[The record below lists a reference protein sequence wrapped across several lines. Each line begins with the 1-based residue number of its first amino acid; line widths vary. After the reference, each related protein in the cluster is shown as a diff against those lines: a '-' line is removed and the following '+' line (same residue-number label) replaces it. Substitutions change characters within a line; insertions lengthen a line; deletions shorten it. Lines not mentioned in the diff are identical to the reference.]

1 MRSQKKKKKKKKRVS
16 VVVSKVSAVVL
27 SSEESFSLLCR
38 RFVSIDRSMRRRF
51 SSSPHA
57 SISTSRFNNVFR
69 RGENERFPP
78 PRVCSA
84 KATASMSSSKGRESK
99 KKNAIVKK
107 GVGLKVSSFR
117 CASSSSSSESSSFE
131 AGGGGGGKEG
141 KNTSASPKEEEKEE
155 EKKESSGL
163 EKAGFVLDKENNQDH
178 LVKVVVDRVKS
189 IEEQEDFSL
198 DWAPVVLRALDGADR
213 VLPLFSGNKK
223 NQILEVLFHEMKKGK
238 KESES
243 NETITHH
250 AWEGRIHAG
259 FENAEAVVVCERGDE
274 LDEDETTGEN
284 LTISSMFENIL
295 KEAVELSRVD
305 WETLAKWQ
313 DITKEEEKRGPTRS
327 ARHPSSSSSNS
338 KFSIKIVDS
347 DGAIN
352 TRDWQI
358 LKSILRK
365 DILPQSQKTFDLPN
379 DSEVLLSLLV
389 TLVKNLPIYATRQ
402 VLEKYSKSHE
412 WGLSYRRGHSAPK
425 PNVKR
430 RIIFTDDLSNYWKL
444 MDLTDGLY
452 RKHGDNAIF
461 FIMETFKS
469 YDRMLKHSQD
479 AKNSPKK
486 KRQGGPMYRRD
497 MDQLILKRLEVAL
510 FIQQQ
515 SARFMEDG
523 NLEDD
528 FLTALYQHPRLQ
540 KLQDE
545 INEIL
550 SLEKRDCDAA
560 KKIIDLEVAVQ
571 REDYETAATLR
582 ESLRLLNNITWV
594 YLRGDQ
600 QNPFDD

>member
-1 MRSQKKKKKKKKRVS
+1 MLFSS
-16 VVVSKVSAVVL
+16 L
-27 SSEESFSLLCR
+27 SSLC
-38 RFVSIDRSMRRRF
+38 FDRSMMMRSF
-51 SSSPHA
+51 SSSA
-57 SISTSRFNNVFR
+57 SISTSRCNVFS
-69 RGENERFPP
+69 RGENELF

-84 KATASMSSSKGRESK
+84 KATASMSSSKGLKASK
-99 KKNAIVKK
+99 TNAIKK
-107 GVGLKVSSFR
+107 VGLKVSSFR

-155 EKKESSGL
+155 ENNESSGL
-163 EKAGFVLDKENNQDH
+163 EKAGFVLDKENNEDH
-178 LVKVVVDRVKS
+178 LVKLVVDRVKS

-198 DWAPVVLRALDGADR
+198 DWAPVVLRALDGGDR

-223 NQILEVLFHEMKKGK
+223 NQILEVLFHEMKKGGK
-238 KESES
+238 KESDG
-243 NETITHH
+243 NETITYH

-430 RIIFTDDLSNYWKL
+430 RIIFTDDLPEEL
-444 MDLTDGLY
+444 VDLSDRLY
-452 RKHGDNAIF
+452 RKHGENAVF

-600 QNPFDD
+600 QNPFDG

>member
-1 MRSQKKKKKKKKRVS
+1 MIFSS
-16 VVVSKVSAVVL
+16 L
-27 SSEESFSLLCR
+27 SSLC
-38 RFVSIDRSMRRRF
+38 FDRSMMMRSF
-51 SSSPHA
+51 SSSA
-57 SISTSRFNNVFR
+57 SISTSRCNVFS
-69 RGENERFPP
+69 RGENELF

-84 KATASMSSSKGRESK
+84 KATASMSSSKGLKASK
-99 KKNAIVKK
+99 TNAIKK
-107 GVGLKVSSFR
+107 VGLKVSSFR

-155 EKKESSGL
+155 ENNESSGL
-163 EKAGFVLDKENNQDH
+163 EKAGFVLDKENNEDH
-178 LVKVVVDRVKS
+178 LVKLVVDRVKS

-198 DWAPVVLRALDGADR
+198 DWAPVVLRALDGSDR

-223 NQILEVLFHEMKKGK
+223 NQILEVLFHEMKKGGK
-238 KESES
+238 KESDG
-243 NETITHH
+243 NETITYH

-327 ARHPSSSSSNS
+327 AKYPSSSSSNS

-430 RIIFTDDLSNYWKL
+430 RIIFTDDLPEEL
-444 MDLTDGLY
+444 VDLSDRLY
-452 RKHGDNAIF
+452 RKHGENAVF

-600 QNPFDD
+600 QNPFDG

>member
-1 MRSQKKKKKKKKRVS
+1 MLFSS
-16 VVVSKVSAVVL
+16 L
-27 SSEESFSLLCR
+27 SSLC
-38 RFVSIDRSMRRRF
+38 FDRSMMRRSF
-51 SSSPHA
+51 SSSA
-57 SISTSRFNNVFR
+57 AISTSRFNELF
-69 RGENERFPP
+69 

-84 KATASMSSSKGRESK
+84 KATASMSSSKGLKASK
-99 KKNAIVKK
+99 TNAIKK
-107 GVGLKVSSFR
+107 VGLKVSSFR

-155 EKKESSGL
+155 EENNESSGL
-163 EKAGFVLDKENNQDH
+163 EKAGFVLDKENNEDH
-178 LVKVVVDRVKS
+178 LVKLVVDRVKS

-198 DWAPVVLRALDGADR
+198 DWAPVVLRALDGSDR

-223 NQILEVLFHEMKKGK
+223 NQILEVLFHEMKKGGK
-238 KESES
+238 KESDG
-243 NETITHH
+243 NETITYH

-274 LDEDETTGEN
+274 LGEDETTGEN

-313 DITKEEEKRGPTRS
+313 DIKDITKVEEKRGPTRS
-327 ARHPSSSSSNS
+327 TRHPSSSSSNS

-430 RIIFTDDLSNYWKL
+430 RITQIFTDDLSNYQKL
-444 MDLTDGLY
+444 VDLSEGLY
-452 RKHGDNAIF
+452 REHGDNALF
-461 FIMETFKS
+461 FIIETFKS
-469 YDRMLKHSQD
+469 YSSMLIHSQD

-515 SARFMEDG
+515 SARFMEGG

-550 SLEKRDCDAA
+550 PVEKRCGAA

-571 REDYETAATLR
+571 REDYQAAAGLR
-582 ESLRLLNNITWV
+582 EDLRKLNNITWI
-594 YLRGDQ
+594 YLRGNQ
-600 QNPFDD
+600 VNPFDD

>member
-1 MRSQKKKKKKKKRVS
+1 M
-16 VVVSKVSAVVL
+16 
-27 SSEESFSLLCR
+27 
-38 RFVSIDRSMRRRF
+38 MRRRF

-84 KATASMSSSKGRESK
+84 KATASVSSSKGRESK
-99 KKNAIVKK
+99 KKNAIIKK
-107 GVGLKVSSFR
+107 GAGLKVSSFR

-131 AGGGGGGKEG
+131 AGGGGGGGKEG

-223 NQILEVLFHEMKKGK
+223 NQILEVLFHEMKKGGK

-243 NETITHH
+243 NEMITYH

-425 PNVKR
+425 PHVKR
-430 RIIFTDDLSNYWKL
+430 RLNLIFTDDLSNYQKL
-444 MDLTDGLY
+444 VDLSDGLY